1 MPSIVAFW
9 TLQQPNQTAGMVG
22 LIPAH
27 PGCPY
32 HGCPYHFLPSILC
45 SKSPFN
51 VSCTQGR
58 SNGCY
63 PKSLHNVHCFHWT
76 LLMNT
81 VFLYCNASLR
91 ILKIIWFPLGLHHY
105 SWSLSSRNG
114 TLKTVTRLYGIQRI
128 MHVQFHLITAPL
140 ALHLSPPTIQLPDLD
155 SLWLP
160 HFEEYWLKRGI
171 CWGGSEPWILG
182 RNSAYYRA
190 VYYIVYLVNFVG
202 PGPESKRLGSVWMWG
217 IKREA
222 DG

>member
-9 TLQQPNQTAGMVG
+9 TLQQPNQTAGVVG

-91 ILKIIWFPLGLHHY
+91 ILKIIWFPLGLHRY

-140 ALHLSPPTIQLPDLD
+140 ALHLSPLYYPTSRFGFLMAATFLGILVEAWNML
-155 SLWLP
+155 
-160 HFEEYWLKRGI
+160 RGI
-171 CWGGSEPWILG
+171 WTLDFRSQQRI
-182 RNSAYYRA
+182 
-190 VYYIVYLVNFVG
+190 I
-202 PGPESKRLGSVWMWG
+202 
-217 IKREA
+217 
-222 DG
+222 

>member
-9 TLQQPNQTAGMVG
+9 TLQQPNQTTGAVG

-32 HGCPYHFLPSILC
+32 HFLPSILC
-45 SKSPFN
+45 SQSPFN
-51 VSCTQGR
+51 VSCAQGR

-128 MHVQFHLITAPL
+128 MHVQFHLITTPL
-140 ALHLSPPTIQLPDLD
+140 AFHLLPPTIQLPDLN
-155 SLWLP
+155 SNGSWLP
-160 HFEEYWLKRGI
+160 HFWEFWFKRGI
-171 CWGGSEPWILG
+171 CSGRYQPWILG
-182 RNSAYYRA
+182 LNSILYGA
-190 VYYIVYLVNFVG
+190 L
-202 PGPESKRLGSVWMWG
+202 
-217 IKREA
+217 
-222 DG
+222 D